1 MGENN
6 NKFEYTYSAVTEK
19 ERKQVEE
26 IRSRYMKPLEEKED
40 DFSRLQRLDKKV
52 KTAPTVWGL
61 VFGILG
67 TLIFGLGLSMI
78 LEWDLYLFG
87 TMAAVVG
94 LAVLSAAYFI
104 YTYILK
110 KNKQRY
116 GEEILR
122 LSESLLV
129 GKESGNE

>member
-52 KTAPTVWGL
+52 KTA
-61 VFGILG
+61 
-67 TLIFGLGLSMI
+67 
-78 LEWDLYLFG
+78 LYLFG

-122 LSESLLV
+122 LSESLLA